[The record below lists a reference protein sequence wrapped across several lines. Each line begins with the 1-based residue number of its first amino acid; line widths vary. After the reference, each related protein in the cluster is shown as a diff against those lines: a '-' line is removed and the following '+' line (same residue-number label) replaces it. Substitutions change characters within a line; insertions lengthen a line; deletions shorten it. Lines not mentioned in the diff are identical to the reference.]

1 MPHTCFWSYL
11 HSWIDIF
18 KFSRPLYNCPALHLS
33 WQCIAVI
40 LTSYDARI
48 CFWSNLHSWI
58 NIFKFSRGLYNCPA
72 LHSFWYCVAV
82 MLASLYVSPLWSEWV
97 NEEFICT
104 MGALCI
110 GNTCNENILLHCDD
124 ERDHIS
130 TALGQIYDRK
140 LSRTLCDL
148 HSHHNHH
155 ICSVWWIHH
164 NHYNCSLSSFDLIT
178 SINSL

>member
-1 MPHTCFWSYL
+1 MIMPHTCFWSYL

-110 GNTCNENILLHCDD
+110 GNTFLGILQWKYLASLWWCARSYLHCSRSDQWP
-124 ERDHIS
+124 
-130 TALGQIYDRK
+130 QIE
-140 LSRTLCDL
+140 
-148 HSHHNHH
+148 
-155 ICSVWWIHH
+155 
-164 NHYNCSLSSFDLIT
+164 
-178 SINSL
+178 